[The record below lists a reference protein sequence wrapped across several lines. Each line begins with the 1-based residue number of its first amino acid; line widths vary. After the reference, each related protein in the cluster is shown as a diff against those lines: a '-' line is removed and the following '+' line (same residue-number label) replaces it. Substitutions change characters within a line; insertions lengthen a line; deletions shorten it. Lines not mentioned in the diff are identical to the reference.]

1 MTKQNYT
8 KPLPLIDEC
17 SKPFWDAAKNQSIQ
31 LPQCKTCQ
39 HIRAQFEDFCPKC
52 GSELFTWK
60 TLSGNGTIWSHCVFH
75 QKYFPE
81 FAEDLPYGVIMVELD
96 EGPRLISNIVNQ
108 GQAQLKVGLR
118 VRAYFEDVTDEITL
132 IKFTPSINE

>member
-8 KPLPLIDEC
+8 KPLPLIDER
-17 SKPFWDAAKNQSIQ
+17 SKPFWEAAKNQSIQ
-31 LPQCKTCQ
+31 LPQCKTCK

-52 GSELFTWK
+52 GSELFAWK

-81 FAEDLPYGVIMVELD
+81 FEEDLPYGVIMVELD

-108 GQAQLKVGLR
+108 GQTQLKVGLR
-118 VRAYFEDVTDEITL
+118 VKAYFEYVTDEITL
-132 IKFTPSINE
+132 IKFTPSNE

>member
-1 MTKQNYT
+1 MTMQNYT
-8 KPLPLIDEC
+8 KPLPLIDER
-17 SKPFWDAAKNQSIQ
+17 SKPFWDAAKHHLIQ
-31 LPQCKTCQ
+31 LPQCKTCEN
-39 HIRAQFEDFCPKC
+39 IRTQFEDFCPKC
-52 GSELFTWK
+52 GSELFIWK

-81 FAEDLPYGVIMVELD
+81 FAKDLPYGVIMVELD

-118 VRAYFEDVTDEITL
+118 VKAYFEDVTDEITL
-132 IKFTPSINE
+132 IKFTPRNE